1 MINLIRK
8 DLIIVKKSII
18 IFILLL
24 IPITYGCYKLS
35 NSFNFFAYVFI
46 IFFMSYFTFT
56 IMESFKYAKETLIV
70 NSLPIKREEI
80 VMHKYLMLI
89 LYVFIFGVVVMLE
102 TTLLKLFKV
111 AGGSVASPW
120 TIVVSLTLCLIIF
133 SFYNPFS
140 INNTLGAQKLNSI
153 IYIFVL
159 VIPGVMKKAL
169 STSLGEKVLNFI
181 MGIKNINLIHLLFLC
196 IGILFYF
203 ISFGICS
210 KMYKLKD
217 F

>member
-35 NSFNFFAYVFI
+35 NFFNFLAYVFI

-56 IMESFKYAKETLIV
+56 FMESFKYAKETLIV

-89 LYVFIFGVVVMLE
+89 LYVLIFGVVVMLE

-120 TIVVSLTLCLIIF
+120 TIVVSLTLSFIVF

-140 INNTLGAQKLNSI
+140 INNTSGAQKLNSI

-159 VIPGVMKKAL
+159 VVPGIMKKVLA
-169 STSLGEKVLNFI
+169 TSMGEKVLTLI
-181 MGIKNINLIHLLFLC
+181 VSIKNINLVHLFFLC

-203 ISFGICS
+203 ISFGICT
-210 KMYKLKD
+210 KIYKLKD